1 MGRQPAKRRPKADRW
16 GKRKKDKRDWKA
28 YNEKQVRRAEFLL
41 PLKLTEQ
48 WQPGLDDLN
57 QNKVGRPYDYPEI
70 LLECLGFWK
79 CFCKMDYRTTQG
91 IGEQMVVFLKIPAS
105 PDSST
110 ICRRL
115 RRLGRKM
122 YMKRDKSKKGKSV
135 YGIFDGSGLK
145 VCNRGEWM
153 HYKHKGK
160 RKGFV
165 RLVLVTDAKTG
176 KVLEFSATTE
186 KVGERRKFKP
196 LLKRLCKNND
206 VERVGGDGLY
216 DTNEVFDEL
225 KKRKIKPS
233 VKIRRNAD
241 DGPPN
246 ETPEMQARLAEVR
259 KFQKWGYKKW
269 AKKRK
274 YGRRWMGETPFSRY
288 KGYFGEYVYSK
299 GMSNIK
305 AEVGLKMHYLNQLL

>member
-1 MGRQPAKRRPKADRW
+1 MGKRKQRPKVGRW
-16 GKRKKDKRDWKA
+16 GKRKKEERDWKA
-28 YNEKQVRRAEFLL
+28 YNEKQVRRAELLL
-41 PLKLTEQ
+41 PLHLARE
-48 WQPGLDDLN
+48 WRPDLADLN
-57 QNKVGRPYDYPEI
+57 EDKIGRPYEYPKALVEA
-70 LLECLGFWK
+70 LGFWK

-91 IGEQMVVFLKIPAS
+91 IGRQMVILLKIPAS
-105 PDSST
+105 PHSST

-115 RRLGRKM
+115 RRLGRER
-122 YMKRDKSKKGKSV
+122 YMKRDNSAKGKSV
-135 YGIFDGSGLK
+135 YGLFDGSGLK

-196 LLKRLCKNND
+196 LLKRLCKNNK
-206 VERVGGDGLY
+206 VKRVGGDGLY
-216 DTNEVFDEL
+216 DTNEIFDEL
-225 KKRKIKPS
+225 KKRNIKPS
-233 VKIRRNAD
+233 IKIRRNAD
-241 DGPPN
+241 DGPPHQ
-246 ETPEMQARLAEVR
+246 TPEMQARLEEVR
-259 KFQKWGYKKW
+259 KFKQWGYKEW
-269 AKKRK
+269 AKRRK
-274 YGRRWMGETPFSRY
+274 YGQRWRVEGSFSRY

-305 AEVGLKMHYLNQLL
+305 AEVGLKMYYLNQLL

>member
-1 MGRQPAKRRPKADRW
+1 MRRRRKGSDRPK
-16 GKRKKDKRDWKA
+16 KENKRDWKA
-28 YNEKQVRRAEFLL
+28 YDQRQVRRAEFLL
-41 PLKLTEQ
+41 PLTLARQ
-48 WQPGLDDLN
+48 WQSGLNILN
-57 QNKVGRPYDYPEI
+57 LDKIGHPYEYPEV
-70 LLECLGFWK
+70 LLEALGFWK

-91 IGEQMVVFLKIPAS
+91 IGMQMVVLLNIPAS
-105 PDSST
+105 PHSST

-115 RRLGRKM
+115 RKMGREL
-122 YMKRDKSKKGKSV
+122 YMKRDKTTRGKDV
-135 YGIFDGSGLK
+135 YGIFDGSGIK

-206 VERVGGDGLY
+206 VKRVGGDGLY
-216 DTNEVFDEL
+216 DTNKVFDEL
-225 KKRKIKPS
+225 KKRKIRPS
-233 VKIRRNAD
+233 IKIRKNAD

-246 ETPEMQARLAEVR
+246 QTPEMQARLTEVK

-269 AKKRK
+269 AKKRR
-274 YGRRWMGETPFSRY
+274 YGDRWRGEGSFSRY
-288 KGYFGEYVYSK
+288 KGYFGEYAYSK
-299 GMSNIK
+299 GMSHIK
-305 AEVGLKMHYLNQLL
+305 AEVGLKIYFLNQLL